1 MTSDNIADEIISPDN
16 ILDEGISPDHIADEI
31 TSPDRIA
38 ERIISSRK
46 GIGTEL
52 ALKIAEEPS
61 GLLFDCAEK
70 VTKHCALRVFDSCS
84 IINAKSGA
92 VLRTVRGAPS
102 PPTINATR
110 KNIRCCR
117 RKKLCEA
124 AKYSRDK
131 GIGRFSIV
139 TSGKKLSSAEVASL
153 CDSVRYIKDNV
164 DISICM
170 SAGLLSGQ
178 ELHSLFQAGVS
189 RYHCNLETAP
199 SYFGKLCTTHTQ
211 EQKISTLK
219 SALDAGMEVCSG
231 GIIGMGETMRQ
242 RIELAC
248 TLAAM
253 GMSSVPINI
262 LSPIKGTLLENQ
274 PLISEEDILRTIAV
288 FRLIM
293 PCATLRF
300 AGGRAR
306 LSEEALLQAYRI
318 GINAAI
324 MGDMLT
330 TVGSDIETDF
340 RRVKSFFEL

>member
-84 IINAKSGA
+84 IINAKSG
-92 VLRTVRGAPS
+92 
-102 PPTINATR
+102 
-110 KNIRCCR
+110 RCPENCAWCAQSAHH
-117 RKKLCEA
+117 KCNTEEYPLLPAEKLCEA